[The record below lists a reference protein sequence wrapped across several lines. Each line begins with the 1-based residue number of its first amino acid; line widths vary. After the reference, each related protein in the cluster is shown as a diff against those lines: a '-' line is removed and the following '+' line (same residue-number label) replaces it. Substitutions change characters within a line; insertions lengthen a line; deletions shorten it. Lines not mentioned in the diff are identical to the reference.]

1 MSLKRDLALVSSQPH
16 TFHLFKYW
24 YVFSLSLLLTWG
36 CYIVFVQITQEVFVA
51 KKWVKEA
58 RNDAKNEVHLCFETE
73 KALRAT
79 KEEN

>member
-1 MSLKRDLALVSSQPH
+1 M
-16 TFHLFKYW
+16 
-24 YVFSLSLLLTWG
+24 
-36 CYIVFVQITQEVFVA
+36 A

-73 KALRAT
+73 KALRAM

>member
-1 MSLKRDLALVSSQPH
+1 M
-16 TFHLFKYW
+16 
-24 YVFSLSLLLTWG
+24 
-36 CYIVFVQITQEVFVA
+36 QITQEVFVA

-73 KALRAT
+73 KALKAM